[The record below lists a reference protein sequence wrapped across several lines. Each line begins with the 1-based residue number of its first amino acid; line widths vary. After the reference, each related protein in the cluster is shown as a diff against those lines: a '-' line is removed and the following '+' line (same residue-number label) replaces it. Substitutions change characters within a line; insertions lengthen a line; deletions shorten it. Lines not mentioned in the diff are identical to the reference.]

1 MNIKIYQNLWKA
13 AKAVLRVKLLALNA
27 HITKEEK
34 FQIYILSS
42 LPENAG
48 EKRAK

>member
-13 AKAVLRVKLLALNA
+13 AKTVLRVKLLALNA

-34 FQIYILSS
+34 CQIYVLSA
-42 LPENAG
+42 LLKNVG
-48 EKRAK
+48 GKGAK